1 MKQRNIFE
9 NLVMNFSID
18 PEELAGII
26 KGRRTETEGC
36 SDKTG
41 NSGRGIC
48 MPAGIWM
55 R

>member
-18 PEELAGII
+18 PEELPELSKAEERKLKAVPTRLEILQ
-26 KGRRTETEGC
+26 R
-36 SDKTG
+36 DLL
-41 NSGRGIC
+41 
-48 MPAGIWM
+48 PAGIWM

>member
-18 PEELAGII
+18 PEELPELS

-48 MPAGIWM
+48 CRLGSG
-55 R
+55 